1 MTVSP
6 NIDED
11 GSVGGAESQVRHLYY
26 LTLDVLGASKIHDFP
41 ETLQ

>member
-1 MTVSP
+1 VTVSP
-6 NIDED
+6 KIDED
-11 GSVGGAESQVRHLYY
+11 GSVGGAEGQVRHLYY